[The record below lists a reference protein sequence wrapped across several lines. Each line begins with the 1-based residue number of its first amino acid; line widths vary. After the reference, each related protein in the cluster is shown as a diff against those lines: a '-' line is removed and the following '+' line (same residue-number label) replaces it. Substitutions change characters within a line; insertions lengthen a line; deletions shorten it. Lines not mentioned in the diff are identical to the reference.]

1 MQRDILR
8 SEGRLPGGGRV
19 MLYNTLHHRW
29 LRLIAAVVGELIAAA
44 ALNLFIVPLNLY
56 NGGLL
61 GLCQIIRTL
70 MQDYLHISFGA
81 YDVAG
86 IFYFILN
93 IPILLF
99 AYKTLGRS
107 FVLKTLVCT
116 ASYSLFYSLIPIPAT
131 PIVEDYLT
139 ACLLGGILAGVGSG
153 IVLTCGGSGGGLDIV
168 GLCLSKRGSGF
179 TVGKFSLSFNAVL
192 YTACLILFSPSVAI
206 YSVIYNFFTAM
217 VLDRVHQQNVS
228 VQALIFTREDQD
240 ALARF
245 IIEKLGRSVTYWNG
259 VGAYTGEGVH
269 VLCVC
274 LSKFEIEEL
283 LHVVHTMDPH
293 AFVTAQEGTRIY
305 GNFMRKVGD

>member
-1 MQRDILR
+1 
-8 SEGRLPGGGRV
+8 

-293 AFVTAQEGTRIY
+293 AFVTTQEGTRIY